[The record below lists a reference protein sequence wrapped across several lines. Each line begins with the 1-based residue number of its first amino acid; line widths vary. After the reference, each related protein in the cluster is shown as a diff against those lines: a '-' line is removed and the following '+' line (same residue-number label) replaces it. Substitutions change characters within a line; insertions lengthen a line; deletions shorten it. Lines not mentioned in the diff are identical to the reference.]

1 MTKRILL
8 IANSYPNASHSYVN
22 NDVEYLSSRARVL
35 ALSKR
40 QPPAPFYSPFDF
52 NFFDDYSQLE
62 LQARQFKPD
71 FVLSWMLP
79 NHFLARRVSE
89 ALDVPFAL
97 KTHTPDIF
105 RLYKGWSRPLERLK
119 TLVQSEDHVARSYR
133 ISMSSLARTA
143 RSPKL
148 RGVYTIPA
156 LRPIFEDYFDS
167 RVVFDMLP
175 RFYTERF
182 LNPAPNGGKLLVAG
196 SLVNRRENQ
205 LTFADVLSSFAGAVD
220 WFPVPT
226 PGCLWMDVPYIPANV
241 HIRHYA
247 PPADMP
253 ATYKAYKAMLVIGRG
268 KFSRGLS
275 MSIIEAQAAG
285 VAVIAPSLRP
295 DFDRFVLD
303 GGGYLFKDESEIPG
317 ILARIPEPGRRE
329 LGYAHAG
336 RYDIAG
342 LEQELALCGLVL

>member
-8 IANSYPNASHSYVN
+8 IANSFPHAAHNYVN
-22 NDVEYLSSRARVL
+22 NDVEYLNSRAQVL
-35 ALSKR
+35 VLSKR
-40 QPPAPFYSPFDF
+40 QPLAPFYSPFDF
-52 NFFDDYSQLE
+52 NFFDDYAQLE

-71 FVLSWMLP
+71 FVLSWILP

-105 RLYKGWSRPLERLK
+105 RLYKGWTRPLERFK

-133 ISMSSLARTA
+133 ISMPSLARTA
-143 RSPKL
+143 CSPKL

-156 LRPIFEDYFDS
+156 LRPIFEEYFDKH
-167 RVVFDMLP
+167 VIFDMLP
-175 RFYTERF
+175 RFYTQRF
-182 LNPAPNGGKLLVAG
+182 LNPAPNGEKLLVLG

-205 LTFADVLSSFAGAVD
+205 VTFAETLSSFAESVD

-226 PGCLWMDVPYIPANV
+226 PGCLWMDVPNIPDNV
-241 HIRHYA
+241 HIRHYV
-247 PPADMP
+247 PPAGMP
-253 ATYKAYKAMLVIGRG
+253 AVYKEYKAMLVIGRG
-268 KFSRGLS
+268 KFGRGLS

-285 VAVIAPSLRP
+285 VAVVAPSLRP

-303 GGGYLFKDESEIPG
+303 GGGYLFKDESEIPC
-317 ILARIPEPGRRE
+317 ILARIPEPGRRD
-329 LGYAHAG
+329 LGFAHAA
-336 RYDIAG
+336 RYDIEG
-342 LEQELALCGLVL
+342 VEQELAQCGLVL